1 MRETKNGENEKKWR
15 NKENEK
21 MREIGKEEKRK
32 TEKQKPHGKEPYMDQ
47 FLKPCDTVFSKDEVS
62 FCQRR

>member
-1 MRETKNGENEKKWR
+1 MRETKKGENEKKWR

-21 MREIGKEEKRK
+21 MRERG
-32 TEKQKPHGKEPYMDQ
+32 KQKPHGKEPYMDQ

>member
-1 MRETKNGENEKKWR
+1 MKENGEIKKMK
-15 NKENEK
+15 NA
-21 MREIGKEEKRK
+21 GKRK
-32 TEKQKPHGKEPYMDQ
+32 TEKQQPHGKEPYMDQ

>member
-1 MRETKNGENEKKWR
+1 MKENGEIKKMGKCGKEKK
-15 NKENEK
+15 
-21 MREIGKEEKRK
+21 
-32 TEKQKPHGKEPYMDQ
+32 QQPHGKEPYMDQ

>member
-1 MRETKNGENEKKWR
+1 MKKNGEIK
-15 NKENEK
+15 K
-21 MREIGKEEKRK
+21 MRKCEKEEKRK
-32 TEKQKPHGKEPYMDQ
+32 RGKQKPHGKEPYMDQ

>member
-1 MRETKNGENEKKWR
+1 MR
-15 NKENEK
+15 NKENA
-21 MREIGKEEKRK
+21 GKRK
-32 TEKQKPHGKEPYMDQ
+32 TEKQQPHGKEPYMDQ

>member
-1 MRETKNGENEKKWR
+1 MKENGENA
-15 NKENEK
+15 
-21 MREIGKEEKRK
+21 GKRK
-32 TEKQKPHGKEPYMDQ
+32 TEKQQPHGKEPYMDQ